1 MDFLLELSV
10 WDATLI
16 VVAAILL
23 DAVVGILKTFKKE
36 NENFD
41 IRKLPQFVATNV
53 FPFVGGLVVL
63 AVVAEYVG
71 QPYDGLFYPIA
82 GAVLAKYV
90 AEIKDKLANLF
101 GVSMN

>member
-16 VVAAILL
+16 VVTAILL

-53 FPFVGGLVVL
+53 FPFVGGLVIL
-63 AVVAEYVG
+63 AVVAECVG

-82 GAVLAKYV
+82 VAVLVKYV

-101 GVSMN
+101 GVNTN

>member
-1 MDFLLELSV
+1 M
-10 WDATLI
+10 
-16 VVAAILL
+16 
-23 DAVVGILKTFKKE
+23 GILKTFKKE

-71 QPYDGLFYPIA
+71 QPYDGLFYR
-82 GAVLAKYV
+82 LQSQ
-90 AEIKDKLANLF
+90 F
-101 GVSMN
+101 